1 MMTLLCHLQLSLC
14 AVWNPPYSWVDFG
27 GIIWEP
33 VSAVS
38 EPSRLA
44 TPCPSPFHMCTC
56 GSSALPQ
63 PWLTHSP
70 YEDYRLKTS
79 FLCSV
84 SSGSHRH
91 VSSPCAD
98 QWLSSTAFLLC
109 TCLHIFL
116 PSTIPQVL
124 GSHLLCWAAI
134 NPVLPPKTSGCI
146 FFSGGFPWP
155 LHTCAHTDF
164 VCCSCSALSQRVFGF
179 PGWDR
184 GQEQPLR
191 SLRVQSLPQDLHQ
204 LLVLTSS
211 VVKWALC
218 LYKCTGLEA
227 TTLGGK
233 EDRFPQDFD
242 NC

>member
-14 AVWNPPYSWVDFG
+14 AVWNPPYSWVYFG

-44 TPCPSPFHMCTC
+44 TPCPSPFHMCTS

-98 QWLSSTAFLLC
+98 QWLSSTAFLQALAC
-109 TCLHIFL
+109 TFFCLAPSLRFWGHI
-116 PSTIPQVL
+116 SY
-124 GSHLLCWAAI
+124 CWAAI

-146 FFSGGFPWP
+146 FFFWGIP
-155 LHTCAHTDF
+155 LTTAHMCTHWFCLLFLLSTFSTCF
-164 VCCSCSALSQRVFGF
+164 
-179 PGWDR
+179 W
-184 GQEQPLR
+184 
-191 SLRVQSLPQDLHQ
+191 LPR
-204 LLVLTSS
+204 
-211 VVKWALC
+211 
-218 LYKCTGLEA
+218 
-227 TTLGGK
+227 LG
-233 EDRFPQDFD
+233 
-242 NC
+242 